1 MKKILSLTLV
11 VVMLM
16 SAFVYAQASTLRDG
30 GARTAAD
37 SAASDRTHADS
48 KEDAKVVS
56 TAEPCDSAK
65 QLPQDDINMRKNPSE
80 ESSAEEPYIVKVYDA
95 NDCVDIHTAVNYK
108 GGLYEAQARL
118 KTHYLMSDGTW
129 RIGESYAKGHGT
141 INRISTGIS
150 CQAAKRLT
158 KLLLCFRT
166 DPILRILTEL
176 G

>member
-30 GARTAAD
+30 GARTAAE

-65 QLPQDDINMRKNPSE
+65 QLPQDDINMRKTRPKSLPPK
-80 ESSAEEPYIVKVYDA
+80 S
-95 NDCVDIHTAVNYK
+95 
-108 GGLYEAQARL
+108 L
-118 KTHYLMSDGTW
+118 
-129 RIGESYAKGHGT
+129 
-141 INRISTGIS
+141 ISLRFMMQTTV
-150 CQAAKRLT
+150 LT
-158 KLLLCFRT
+158 FTR
-166 DPILRILTEL
+166 R
-176 G
+176 